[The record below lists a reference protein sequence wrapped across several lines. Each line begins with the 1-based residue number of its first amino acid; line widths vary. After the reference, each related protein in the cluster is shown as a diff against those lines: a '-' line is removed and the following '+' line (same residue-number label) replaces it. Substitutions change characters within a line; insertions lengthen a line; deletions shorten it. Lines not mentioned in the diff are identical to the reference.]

1 MTYRAADEYEAM
13 FARWHAR
20 KELERQQEAE
30 HVQELRADLGIK
42 MAAIER
48 KQSRRRAAHRVVMG
62 LMVELDRERRRRV
75 DRCRPAQ
82 GAHQSGDLQR
92 DLRGHLPEI
101 RTPKEERA
109 H

>member
-30 HVQELRADLGIK
+30 HVQELRTDLRIK

-62 LMVELDRERRRRV
+62 LMVGSI
-75 DRCRPAQ
+75 AS
-82 GAHQSGDLQR
+82 GAGVWIVAGQ
-92 DLRGHLPEI
+92 LRALISLAICSAISVAIYLKFG
-101 RTPKEERA
+101 R
-109 H
+109 